1 MGTARGRRALGRRW
15 PKLEE
20 ALSADREWSGT
31 DVTVG
36 QVESAL
42 SALRRK
48 ERGAAVR
55 ASVLTLVI
63 VVEDRAEADAALTV
77 VHDLGARHP
86 SRTIVLIVGP
96 HQVRGPGG
104 VPAPSRRGGPSGRDA
119 IVRVHAL
126 EANDRKVFFEEVEIT
141 IRGQG
146 RHHLNSIVGPLAL
159 PDVRMVVWL
168 PSRLPAP
175 GDPLMALTDR
185 VVVDSR
191 AVAEHHG
198 DVLARSAVLAHQLP
212 VTDLSWMRMTP
223 WRTLL
228 ASLFEGGVT
237 RSFLDGVTK
246 VEVAG
251 NFGPRHLLGG
261 WLLARLGLPV
271 ERIHLRA
278 AEHVSIDIHATVGD
292 RQGRFLV
299 RRPTAEREILASVEV
314 EDGPSWEQVVRMREQ
329 WAALALA
336 DSLTQVGRDRG
347 FEEALAG
354 ARRLR
359 ATAAA

>member
-1 MGTARGRRALGRRW
+1 M
-15 PKLEE
+15 
-20 ALSADREWSGT
+20 
-31 DVTVG
+31 
-36 QVESAL
+36 ESAL
-42 SALRRK
+42 STLRRK

-63 VVEDRAEADAALTV
+63 VVEDQAEADAALGV

-96 HQVRGPGG
+96 HEVRGPGG

-119 IVRVHAL
+119 VVRVHAV
-126 EANDRKVFFEEVEIT
+126 EANDRKVFFEEVVIT

-146 RHHLNSIVGPLAL
+146 AHHLNSIVGPLAL

-175 GDPLMALTDR
+175 GDPLMATTDR

-198 DVLARSAVLAHQLP
+198 DVLARSAVLSRQLP

-237 RSFLDGVTK
+237 RSFLDGVTD

-261 WLLARLGLPV
+261 WMMRRLDLP
-271 ERIHLRA
+271 EDRIRLRS
-278 AEHVSIDIHATVGD
+278 AEHVSIDIRATVGD
-292 RQGRFLV
+292 RHGHFVV
-299 RRPTAEREILASVEV
+299 RRPTAEREIVASVQV
-314 EDGPSWEQVVRMREQ
+314 DDGPCWEQVVHMREQ

-336 DSLTQVGRDRG
+336 DALTQIGRDRG

-354 ARRLR
+354 ARQLR
-359 ATAAA
+359 AAAAA

>member
-1 MGTARGRRALGRRW
+1 MSA
-15 PKLEE
+15 E
-20 ALSADREWSGT
+20 ANTWVGT

-42 SALRRK
+42 SELRRRG
-48 ERGAAVR
+48 RGAAVR

-63 VVEDRAEADAALTV
+63 VVEDQAEAEAALSV
-77 VHDLGARHP
+77 VHELGGRHP
-86 SRTIVLIVGP
+86 SRTIVLVVGP
-96 HQVRGPGG
+96 HEVRGPGG
-104 VPAPSRRGGPSGRDA
+104 LAAPSRRGGPSGRDA
-119 IVRVHAL
+119 VVRVHAVKT
-126 EANDRKVFFEEVEIT
+126 ADRNVFFEEMVIT

-159 PDVRMVVWL
+159 PDVRMVAWL

-175 GDPLMALTDR
+175 GDPLMATTDR

-198 DVLARSAVLAHQLP
+198 DVLARSAVLVRQLP
-212 VTDLSWMRMTP
+212 VTDLSWVRMTP
-223 WRTLL
+223 WRSLL
-228 ASLFEGGVT
+228 ASLFDGDIT
-237 RSFLDGVTK
+237 RSFLGGVTG

-261 WLLARLGLPV
+261 WLLRRLGLPLSHI
-271 ERIHLRA
+271 RLRA
-278 AEHVSIDIHATVGD
+278 AEHVSIDIRASMGNREAHFV
-292 RQGRFLV
+292 V
-299 RRPTAEREILASVEV
+299 RRPTAERVIYASVTV
-314 EDGPSWEQVVRMREQ
+314 DDGPCWEQVVRMREQ

-336 DSLTQVGRDRG
+336 DSLTQIGRDTG

-354 ARRLR
+354 ARQLR
-359 ATAAA
+359 AVPS